1 MRLLELRHMQRD
13 AIDFGSDNIPKLFGK
28 MLMPTLL
35 GMLCISLMTIIDG
48 VFIGHGVG
56 SDALAAVN
64 IFSPFWL
71 LMTAI
76 GLMLGIG
83 CSVV

>member
-1 MRLLELRHMQRD
+1 MQRD

-71 LMTAI
+71 LMTA
-76 GLMLGIG
+76 
-83 CSVV
+83 SD